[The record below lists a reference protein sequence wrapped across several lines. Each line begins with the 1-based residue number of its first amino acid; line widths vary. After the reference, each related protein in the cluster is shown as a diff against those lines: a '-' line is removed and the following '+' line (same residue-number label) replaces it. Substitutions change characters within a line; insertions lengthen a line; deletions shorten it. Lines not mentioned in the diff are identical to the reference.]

1 MTEWE
6 RVTASSGG
14 RLESRVGR
22 GEGGPA
28 NQTSHQN
35 VAAVKRVGRD
45 QEVEQSQQY
54 VHLQTFSAKDQYT
67 TLSLRSQSSL
77 YPMCSQSS
85 DCWMLIHHP
94 RFILSPRPLPIFT
107 ALHSFPLAPSLPP
120 VLSHHQPHC
129 TETRHKGVDPVCR
142 GGPGAIIGE
151 GGRPSS
157 HRGCQQP
164 EGPLRYMGQRA
175 RQRHQDVG

>member
-54 VHLQTFSAKDQYT
+54 VHLQTFSVKDQCMP
-67 TLSLRSQSSL
+67 L
-77 YPMCSQSS
+77 PWAMCSQSLCS
-85 DCWMLIHHP
+85 
-94 RFILSPRPLPIFT
+94 FITLDLSFPLPIFT

-120 VLSHHQPHC
+120 RPLSPPTPLH
-129 TETRHKGVDPVCR
+129 RDPT
-142 GGPGAIIGE
+142 
-151 GGRPSS
+151 
-157 HRGCQQP
+157 
-164 EGPLRYMGQRA
+164 QR
-175 RQRHQDVG
+175 R